1 MAIVTN
7 QKEKVFLTEE
17 ELKTLRDIQSQTK
30 GIILEL
36 GEIQVMK
43 FQLETREKNTKSI
56 FEQTLKKEN
65 DFTQLLLKTYGT
77 SELNPETG
85 EIIKSV

>member
-43 FQLETREKNTKSI
+43 LQLETREKNTKSI
-56 FEQTLKKEN
+56 FEQILKKEN

>member
-43 FQLETREKNTKSI
+43 LQLETREKNAKSI

>member
-7 QKEKVFLTEE
+7 QKEKVFLTEK
-17 ELKTLRDIQSQTK
+17 ELKTLRNIQSQTK

>member
-17 ELKTLRDIQSQTK
+17 ELKTLRNIQSQTK

>member
-43 FQLETREKNTKSI
+43 LQLETREKNTKSI

>member
-43 FQLETREKNTKSI
+43 LQLEIREKNTKSI